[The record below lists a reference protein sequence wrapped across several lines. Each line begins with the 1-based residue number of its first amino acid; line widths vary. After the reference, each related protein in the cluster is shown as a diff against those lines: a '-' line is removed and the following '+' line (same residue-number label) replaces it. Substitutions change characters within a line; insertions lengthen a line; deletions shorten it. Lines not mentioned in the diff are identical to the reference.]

1 MNVKNTDSICYTMTL
16 LVFLQLW
23 IVKKVQKINKK
34 SWYWSRKYWY
44 LLNELRNF
52 KGIFRNDV
60 AHYNIKSHK
69 NQGFT
74 FSLENTFLEK
84 PQPHTSPI
92 PPPPPNSHFSVKLK
106 IGTKKQWHSTFKT
119 NIIIFWSYPILLDF
133 HDLGQIFCNWLQMN
147 SMM

>member
-1 MNVKNTDSICYTMTL
+1 MNVKNTDSICYTMRL
-16 LVFLQLW
+16 LVFLQQW
-23 IVKKVQKINKK
+23 NVKKVPKINKK

-60 AHYNIKSHK
+60 AYYNIKSHK

-92 PPPPPNSHFSVKLK
+92 PPPPPNSHFSAKLK
-106 IGTKKQWHSTFKT
+106 IGTKKQWHSTFKA
-119 NIIIFWSYPILLDF
+119 NIIFWSYPILLDF

-147 SMM
+147 STM